1 MASYSCGKC
10 ERSDWF
16 LLGRTFA
23 IRTVFTETVI
33 SRAFLIA
40 KASKLSELLTNL
52 AFSNLTLEWWPSVV
66 LCELRCARSSLS
78 RSRANV
84 PLNGPRA
91 RSVTHYYLDS
101 AGMNFFFTT
110 PSAYRKKS
118 VYVCDFVARARV
130 PFFVCFTLS
139 FYIEISF

>member
-10 ERSDWF
+10 ERSDWY

-52 AFSNLTLEWWPSVV
+52 AFSNLTWE
-66 LCELRCARSSLS
+66 
-78 RSRANV
+78 
-84 PLNGPRA
+84 
-91 RSVTHYYLDS
+91 
-101 AGMNFFFTT
+101 
-110 PSAYRKKS
+110 
-118 VYVCDFVARARV
+118 
-130 PFFVCFTLS
+130 
-139 FYIEISF
+139 